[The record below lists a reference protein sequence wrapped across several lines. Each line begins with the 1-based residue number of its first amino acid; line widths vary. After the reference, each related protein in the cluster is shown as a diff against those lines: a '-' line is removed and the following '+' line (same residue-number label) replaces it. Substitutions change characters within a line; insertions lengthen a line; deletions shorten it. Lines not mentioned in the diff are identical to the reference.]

1 MPTDGELLDSPVGKI
16 SIDGYFIQFASLRT
30 IYKNRHNETLLI
42 IIKGH
47 DNQNIIYNYKE
58 FSKLQAAQKGLALL
72 EIQEKAARRAAAE
85 ANDQITFNHNIK
97 DTNNKM
103 QAAEIIKLVNS
114 TLKEYDGNVGGLG
127 SFLVNLEI
135 IEASVPAEHV
145 TLAVKCIRGKLQGA
159 AAGFVP
165 ENISSYSEIKD
176 SLKRN
181 IKREP
186 SAVVESKLA
195 AIRFDNRNLTQF
207 TEDVEKTASL
217 LSQTFIS
224 EGIPIAKA
232 NELTIS
238 RVIETCRKSARNDLV
253 RSVLASSQFD
263 TPKAVLSKFVVEVAE
278 QNKDKQFLAFQ
289 QQRGKFRNENH
300 RFNPRGGGSYNHGW
314 GSFNRGGRGS
324 YYNDNNIRGGFN
336 HRGRGQYNNRGG
348 SNNYRGGGQYNSRG
362 GADNNRPNHVRL
374 IQEGESENEEEARWP
389 MQ

>member
-1 MPTDGELLDSPVGKI
+1 MK
-16 SIDGYFIQFASLRT
+16 
-30 IYKNRHNETLLI
+30 K
-42 IIKGH
+42 
-47 DNQNIIYNYKE
+47 
-58 FSKLQAAQKGLALL
+58 
-72 EIQEKAARRAAAE
+72 
-85 ANDQITFNHNIK
+85 
-97 DTNNKM
+97 
-103 QAAEIIKLVNS
+103 
-114 TLKEYDGNVGGLG
+114 
-127 SFLVNLEI
+127 
-135 IEASVPAEHV
+135 
-145 TLAVKCIRGKLQGA
+145 
-159 AAGFVP
+159 
-165 ENISSYSEIKD
+165 
-176 SLKRN
+176 N

-289 QQRGKFRNENH
+289 QQRGKFRNEN
-300 RFNPRGGGSYNHGW
+300 RGYNPRGGGSYNHGW

-324 YYNDNNIRGGFN
+324 YYNDNNIRGGGSFN

-348 SNNYRGGGQYNSRG
+348 SNNSRPTH
-362 GADNNRPNHVRL
+362 NVRVTR
-374 IQEGESENEEEARWP
+374 EENSENEQEARWP
-389 MQ
+389 AEE